1 VRLRKRLGISN
12 VLTTFMLTAV
22 LLVILMTATFVSN
35 DILNAQMVESEFEN
49 AKNLIRTIDNE
60 IEELLFKP
68 GSSSVIQA
76 SFTNILPGYH
86 ESNQD
91 IDILVEDESSSQAY
105 INESIKMNEFTFTG
119 RRVFGGEYNYS
130 LKGGSYLLAPI
141 NNGSLGRIYFSKPDK
156 LQVLLDYHRVLYA
169 LTGKIYFINS
179 QSGNYSL
186 HNTVELVCVE
196 LEFGEF
202 SSSDNSVIVVQNH
215 RDELPIA
222 KDIDGDFTI
231 SVISPNDNRTISLS
245 EMGGDPLLPTV
256 LTLYQITIKI
266 SVLGG

>member
-1 VRLRKRLGISN
+1 MRFKSRQGISN

-22 LLVILMTATFVSN
+22 LLVILTTATFVSN

-76 SFTNILPGYH
+76 SFTNILPGY
-86 ESNQD
+86 SQSDQD
-91 IDILVEDESSSQAY
+91 LTILVEDQTQTY
-105 INESIKMNEFTFTG
+105 INESIKLNKFTFTG
-119 RRVFGGEYNYS
+119 RKIFGGEYNYN
-130 LKGGSYLLAPI
+130 LKGGQYLLAPI

-156 LQVLLDYHRVLYA
+156 LQVSLEYNRVLYS
-169 LTGKIYFINS
+169 LTGKVFFINN
-179 QSGNYSL
+179 QTGNYTL
-186 HNTVELVCVE
+186 HNTMELVCVE

-202 SSSDNSVIVVQNH
+202 SSADNSIIVIENKKG
-215 RDELPIA
+215 ELPIS
-222 KDIDGDFTI
+222 KDLEGDFNI
-231 SVISPNDNRTISLS
+231 SVTTPSENSTISLS
-245 EMGGDPLLPTV
+245 EIGGDPSLPTV
-256 LTLYQITIKI
+256 LTLYQIKIKI